1 MNNPILFFKNRWDNL
16 RLELK
21 IFIILVGIE
30 LIFAIFI
37 VTIGLGMMTDR
48 FEEVLNNNLQQTTQL
63 VEQEF
68 SNKIESIELLTDVV
82 RSDDTIQKMLTEL
95 IDPVYSSQ
103 AHYQSEI
110 YNALQK
116 CYSVYHQPYIK
127 YIAIINPRF
136 TSYTYGYL
144 KNKPSSDRLDY
155 ILKCADE
162 ADGSTCF
169 ITDKAQTE
177 GIYVA
182 RKIKKIKNMS
192 FDSLAY
198 ILLCIEPDKLFGSL
212 ASGTNLNDNIKWL
225 LFAGNDLL
233 YNSDGLDPDNISM
246 VESSIKDHA
255 LIKINDIS
263 YFGVAGNTDANGW
276 KYYQLINYEDIIK
289 SRNTSFHRFTYLV
302 IAGLFISLFITH
314 LIIRHI
320 TRHFDSLVDRMNRF
334 SNNMDDLPKTS
345 YNYYN
350 RKDEVGILHQQFE
363 AMANTVMRLVQDNYK
378 KELLAK
384 DAQLKSLE
392 SQMNPHFL
400 YNTLDSINWRAKA
413 CGENEIASMTESLGH
428 FLRTTLSSKDQNFT
442 LSQESK
448 VIDCYMTIQ
457 QYRFD
462 NRLNF
467 TKDIPEEYSK
477 AVIPK
482 LSIQPLLENAVHYAL
497 EQMTDECEIILTC
510 VRNEGNLII
519 SVKNSGSEFE
529 DNLLDKLKT
538 HEIKEKGLGIALT
551 NIEERIHLM
560 FGEEYGL
567 HFYNEEDYATV
578 KMVIPYMPR

>member
-1 MNNPILFFKNRWDNL
+1 MNYFYIKLKEWWDNL
-16 RLELK
+16 KLELK
-21 IFIILVGIE
+21 IYIFLAGLE
-30 LIFAIFI
+30 LIFAAFI
-37 VTIGLGMMTDR
+37 VTVGLGITADR
-48 FEEVLNNNLQQTTQL
+48 FEDVLNNCLKQTSQL

-68 SNKIESIELLTDVV
+68 SNKIENIELLTDVV
-82 RSDDTIQKMLTEL
+82 RSDDTIQKMLTE
-95 IDPVYSSQ
+95 IINPVYSSP

-144 KNKPSSDRLDY
+144 KNKPDSERLNY
-155 ILKCADE
+155 IIKCADE
-162 ADGSTCF
+162 ADGSICF
-169 ITDKAQTE
+169 ITDNAQTE

-182 RKIKKIKNMS
+182 RKIKRIKNMS

-198 ILLCIEPDKLFGSL
+198 ILLCIDPDKLFDSL
-212 ASGTNLNDNIKWL
+212 ARGTNLNDNIKWIL
-225 LFAGNDLL
+225 YAGNNLL
-233 YNSDGLDPDNISM
+233 YKSDDLNSDNISM
-246 VESSIKDHA
+246 IESNIRDHA
-255 LIKINDIS
+255 LVKINGNR
-263 YFGVAGNTDANGW
+263 YLGVAGNTDTNDW
-276 KYYQLINYEDIIK
+276 RYYQLINYEDVIK
-289 SRNTSFHRFTYLV
+289 SRNIAFLQSICLV
-302 IAGLFISLFITH
+302 IAGLFISLFLTRA
-314 LIIRHI
+314 IIRHI

-413 CGENEIASMTESLGH
+413 CGENEIASMTEALGH
-428 FLRTTLSSKDQNFT
+428 FLRTTLSGKDQNFT

-467 TKDIPEEYSK
+467 TKDIPEEYCK
-477 AVIPK
+477 AIIPK

-497 EQMTDECEIILTC
+497 EQMTDECKIVLTC
-510 VRNEGNLII
+510 VKNNGNLII

-529 DNLLDKLKT
+529 DNLLDKLKK
-538 HEIKEKGLGIALT
+538 HEIREKGLGIALT

-560 FGEEYGL
+560 FGKEYGL

-578 KMVIPYMPR
+578 KMIIPYIPL